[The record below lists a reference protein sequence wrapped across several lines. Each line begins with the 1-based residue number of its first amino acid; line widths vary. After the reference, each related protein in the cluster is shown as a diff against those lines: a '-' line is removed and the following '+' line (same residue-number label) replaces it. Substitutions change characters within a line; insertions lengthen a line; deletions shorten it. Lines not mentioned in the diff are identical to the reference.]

1 MNMLKSRKRNV
12 LSIRDF
18 LFSRLKAGKPWLS
31 KYQDLITSFA
41 LIAVFL
47 LIGLVIVRDYGP
59 SWDEMLIQ
67 KYSQQSL
74 AAYGNFL
81 RTGSLPDFGEGDL
94 KYYGPAYM
102 MVCELIAR
110 TLNSIG
116 IGWSVS
122 QWHIAIFLSFLLSVL
137 SIYFLARRWLKW
149 WSALGITLLFATQ
162 PLLWGHA
169 FINPKDTP
177 FMAFFLITVTVGFEM
192 IDRSVLMREPLPTPV
207 FRGIL
212 RSFYR
217 PPVLLAAFSLGFTT
231 SIRVLGP
238 YAGLIVVLYGLIR
251 SWKGLL
257 KVLPAYFTIALAVS
271 FLTWPYLWKNPLL
284 NFIQSVRIMSDFPW
298 NGLVLFRGAVLHP
311 AELPRYFYPLLMSL
325 QLTEPLVILS
335 IVGFLLSIYIMI
347 AARKFEP
354 FSLVVV
360 WFLGPLFAA
369 IYLSH
374 TWYDNFRQ
382 LLFLLPPV
390 FLSAGL
396 VLDQAFKYIK
406 PVLVRIVIL
415 AVLVA
420 PGIYSSVKLHPFEYV
435 YFNSFNGGVNGA
447 SRNYELDYWA
457 TSYRQ
462 AAFYLNLAAP
472 LDARIIVVGAE
483 HIFGGFARPDLKVIS
498 ETEIDGDVAYDYA
511 VISTADN
518 EDEYICVSGEEIY
531 AIMVDNIP
539 LTVIKSLDQPG
550 QCP

>member
-1 MNMLKSRKRNV
+1 MLKSRKRSD

-18 LFSRLKAGKPWLS
+18 LFNRLKTGKPWLS
-31 KYQDLITSFA
+31 KHQDLLTSFA
-41 LIAVFL
+41 LIAVLL

-74 AAYGNFL
+74 TAYGNFL
-81 RTGSLPDFGEGDL
+81 RTGSLPDFGERDL

-116 IGWSVS
+116 IGWIVS

-149 WSALGITLLFATQ
+149 WSAFGVTLLFATQ

-169 FINPKDTP
+169 FINPKDIP
-177 FMAFFLITVTVGFEM
+177 FMAFFLTTVTVGFEM
-192 IDRSVLMREPLPTPV
+192 VDRSVLAIDPSPIS
-207 FRGIL
+207 FFKGIL
-212 RSFYR
+212 RSFSR
-217 PPVLLAAFSLGFTT
+217 PPVLLAAFFLGFTT
-231 SIRVLGP
+231 SIRVFGP
-238 YAGLIVVLYGLIR
+238 FAGLIVVLYGMIR
-251 SWKGLL
+251 SWKGML

-271 FLTWPYLWKNPLL
+271 ILTWPYLWENPLL

-347 AARKFEP
+347 AAKKFEP
-354 FSLVVV
+354 FSLIVV
-360 WFLGPLFAA
+360 WFLVPLFAV

-374 TWYDNFRQ
+374 TWYNNFRQ

-406 PVLVRIVIL
+406 PTLVRILIL
-415 AVLVA
+415 AVLIA
-420 PGIYSSVKLHPFEYV
+420 PGIYSSVKLHPYEYV
-435 YFNSFNGGVNGA
+435 YFNSFTGGVNGA

-462 AAFYLNLAAP
+462 AAFYLNQVAP
-472 LDARIIVVGAE
+472 PGAKIIVVGAE
-483 HIFGGFARPDLKVIS
+483 HIFGGFARPDLQVVS
-498 ETEIDGDVAYDYA
+498 ETEIDGDVGYDYA

-518 EDEYICVSGEEIY
+518 DDIFICTSGEVIY
-531 AIMVDNIP
+531 AIKVDNIP
-539 LTVIKSLDQPG
+539 LTVIKSLNQPG

>member
-1 MNMLKSRKRNV
+1 MMISRKRRG
-12 LSIRDF
+12 LSIRDY
-18 LFSRLKAGKPWLS
+18 LINRLKAGKSGLS
-31 KYQDLITSFA
+31 KYQDLLTPFA
-41 LIAVFL
+41 LIAVLL
-47 LIGLVIVRDYGP
+47 LIGLIIVRDYGP

-137 SIYFLARRWLKW
+137 SIYFLARRSLKW
-149 WSALGITLLFATQ
+149 WSALGVTLLFVTQ

-169 FINPKDTP
+169 FINPKDIP
-177 FMAFFLITVTVGFEM
+177 FMAFFLVTVTVGLEM
-192 IDRSVLMREPLPTPV
+192 VDRSVLAREPLPTSV

-217 PPVLLAAFSLGFTT
+217 PPVLLAAFFLGFTS
-231 SIRVLGP
+231 SIRVFGP

-251 SWKGLL
+251 FRKGLL

-271 FLTWPYLWKNPLL
+271 LLTWPYLWKNPLL
-284 NFIQSVRIMSDFPW
+284 NIIQSVRIMSDFPW
-298 NGLVLFRGAVLHP
+298 NGLVLFRGVILHP
-311 AELPRYFYPLLMSL
+311 AELPRYYYPLLISI
-325 QLTEPLVILS
+325 QLTEPIVILS
-335 IVGFLLSIYIMI
+335 IIGFFLSIYLMI
-347 AARKFEP
+347 VAKEFEP
-354 FSLVVV
+354 IFLIVV
-360 WFLGPLFAA
+360 WFLIPLFAI

-374 TWYDNFRQ
+374 AWYDNFRQ

-390 FLSAGL
+390 FLSAGV

-406 PVLVRIVIL
+406 PTLLRILIL
-415 AVLVA
+415 AVLIA
-420 PGIYSSVKLHPFEYV
+420 PGIYSSVKLHPYEYV
-435 YFNSFNGGVNGA
+435 YFNSFTGGVKGA
-447 SRNYELDYWA
+447 SRNYELDYWE
-457 TSYRQ
+457 TSYRE
-462 AAFYLNLAAP
+462 AAFYLNQVAP
-472 LDARIIVVGAE
+472 PGAKIIVVDAE
-483 HIFGGFARPDLKVIS
+483 HIFGGFARPDLKLFS
-498 ETEIDGDVAYDYA
+498 DDEIDKDVAYDFA
-511 VISTADN
+511 VISTSDN
-518 EDEYICVSGEEIY
+518 ADEYICASGEVIHT
-531 AIMVDNIP
+531 IKVDKVP
-539 LTVIKSLDQPG
+539 LTVIKSLNQPG